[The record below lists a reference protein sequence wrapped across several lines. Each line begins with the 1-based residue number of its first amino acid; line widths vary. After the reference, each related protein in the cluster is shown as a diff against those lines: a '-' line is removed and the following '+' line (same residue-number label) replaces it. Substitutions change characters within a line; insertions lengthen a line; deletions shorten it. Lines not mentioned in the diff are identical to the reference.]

1 MPWRRQTALG
11 ARYGSVC
18 PRCAL
23 LRGWNRRAAVE
34 RHIADLVAEGFVLGV
49 EAIEEFAAGAD
60 GTCACDVDVAPISDP

>member
-18 PRCAL
+18 WRCGL

-34 RHIADLVAEGFVLGV
+34 RHIADLVAFEYVLP
-49 EAIEEFAAGAD
+49 EETIEEFAAGAD
-60 GTCACDVDVAPISDP
+60 GTCACDVDAPAATDA